1 MKKEYLLLFLSV
13 VLSLAA
19 VLGLIKWQAPQLLG
33 LPADLQL
40 VQVADERPPFYENI
54 FRSPGWNSDKIIL
67 KDPFTRVRARPFY
80 QDIEGYGPND
90 LLGFR
95 NSYVPT
101 ATDIV
106 VIGDSQTYGNNASM
120 QNSWPQQMTDQLGMS
135 GIGAS
140 VYTMAT
146 GGWGAVQYLEMA
158 RYALLFKPQ
167 MMIVAFYTGN
177 DPMDTF
183 ITAYGMERWKFLR
196 PDSNLSA
203 GDAPK
208 SGTSLADE
216 KARWKVKFS
225 DGIRTEFN
233 PALRMVSNQAH
244 PAIDVAYS
252 IMLNVAQQI
261 AELSLEQGIKPV
273 FTIIPTKEY
282 VYQDKISQQGI
293 VEIPAY
299 RSLIEAEN
307 KRIKWFTEGLRKITK
322 AEFIDVATPLRDA
335 ALMPQ
340 PLYPENINGHPL
352 EAGYALLG
360 KFIAE
365 GVSDDL
371 TNNRID
377 DGVLGVM
384 LREVPD
390 GVKVPVG
397 IALKKG
403 NTIRLFE
410 SMDLAAKYGWKKGKL
425 RLLNNLQYQ
434 RLHRLPD
441 ITDENYDFLVAGIKE
456 TE

>member
-13 VLSLAA
+13 VISLVA

-33 LPADLQL
+33 LPVDLQL
-40 VQVADERPPFYENI
+40 VQVADERPPFYENV
-54 FRSPGWNSDKIIL
+54 FHSPGWNSDKIIL
-67 KDPFTRVRARPFY
+67 KDPFTRVRARPFH
-80 QDIEGYGPND
+80 QDLAGYGPND

-95 NSYVPT
+95 NSHVPT

-120 QNSWPQQMTDQLGMS
+120 QNSWPQQMADQLGMS
-135 GIGAS
+135 GIGVS

-158 RYALLFKPQ
+158 RYALLFRPQ

-183 ITAYGMERWKFLR
+183 MTAYGMERWKSLR
-196 PDSNLSA
+196 PASNLSA
-203 GDAPK
+203 EDAPRT
-208 SGTSLADE
+208 GTSLTDE

-225 DGIRTEFN
+225 DGISTEFN
-233 PALRMVSNQAH
+233 PALRMVSNQSH
-244 PAIDVAYS
+244 PAINAAYS

-261 AELSLEQGIKPV
+261 AELARHQGIKPV

-282 VYQDKISQQGI
+282 VYQDKISRQGI
-293 VEIPAY
+293 VAIPQY

-307 KRIKWFTEGLRKITK
+307 KRIEWFAEGLRNIAQ
-322 AEFIDVATPLRDA
+322 AEFIDVAAPLRNA

-340 PLYPENINGHPL
+340 ALYLENVNGHPQK
-352 EAGYALLG
+352 AGYALLG
-360 KFIAE
+360 KLIAG

-371 TNNRID
+371 AQNKIG
-377 DGVLGVM
+377 DGVIGVLM
-384 LREVPD
+384 KESASTS
-390 GVKVPVG
+390 KVPVWL
-397 IALKKG
+397 ALKKG

-410 SMDLAAKYGWKKGKL
+410 SMDIAAKYGWKKGKL
-425 RLLNNLQYQ
+425 RLLNHLQYQ
-434 RLHRLPD
+434 RLQRLPD
-441 ITDENYDFLVAGIKE
+441 ITAENYDLLVAGIVKE
-456 TE
+456 